1 MVDFSS
7 VISFDGRRCIVQRC
21 KEILPDILDLG
32 RILRKAGHH
41 INDVRVIEFQ
51 KFASHNLCREE
62 RAGDQYLFR
71 PAQQRLQN
79 EFNDSLKKFCSLRE
93 SQEQII
99 KLDVLTDQC
108 SVFRN
113 QR

>member
-7 VISFDGRRCIVQRC
+7 VISFNGRRRIVQRC
-21 KEILPDILDLG
+21 KEVLPDILDLG

-41 INDVRVIEFQ
+41 INDMRVIEFQ

-62 RAGDQYLFR
+62 CAGNQDLFR
-71 PAQQRLQN
+71 PAQKRLQN
-79 EFNDSLKKFCSLRE
+79 EFNYSLKKFRSLRE